1 MITGLIAFSYK
12 GNANNKTKKKKK
24 TKSKFQMWM
33 FKTRPFYWAYVA
45 VNVFSVL
52 GIPVTPYSASHK
64 MCVWV
69 LGAKTVV

>member
-1 MITGLIAFSYK
+1 
-12 GNANNKTKKKKK
+12 
-24 TKSKFQMWM
+24 M
-33 FKTRPFYWAYVA
+33 FKTCPFYWAYVA